1 MEPIVTVVVLVSA
14 LIHAAWKAMVKGE
27 EDALVAQAAIV
38 VGGAFFAVPF
48 FFSFTFRIR
57 QPGFT

>member
-1 MEPIVTVVVLVSA
+1 MEPHVTVVVLVSA
-14 LIHAAWKAMVKGE
+14 LARRLEGSGQRR